1 MVLTTIVYFVYLGIV
16 GQYTN
21 SRDLFRLYL
30 DLLVTAIPPTL
41 PTILNV
47 GIKFVQSRL
56 KSQGINSIIPK
67 SVLTGGKVDTI
78 VLKGEQVFGK

>member
-1 MVLTTIVYFVYLGIV
+1 V
-16 GQYTN
+16 GQYT
-21 SRDLFRLYL
+21 SSIELFRIYL

-47 GIKFVQSRL
+47 GMKFVQSRL
-56 KSQGINSIIPK
+56 KAQGINCIIPK

-78 VLKGEQVFGK
+78 VLKGEQVFGR